1 MLLSLIA
8 AGCLGTGV
16 AGERRLNPDAEE
28 TGPTLLPESTRATQ
42 TKPVVVSGIFVRSF
56 GDPPSDE
63 SDGAR
68 IIYTLSTSEKEDWVL
83 VFDRERYWPENG
95 VRGFHLQ
102 RVSVTGE
109 LLSDGTLLVKS
120 IRTD

>member
-1 MLLSLIA
+1 M
-8 AGCLGTGV
+8 
-16 AGERRLNPDAEE
+16 
-28 TGPTLLPESTRATQ
+28 
-42 TKPVVVSGIFVRSF
+42 SGIFMRSF

-68 IIYTLSTSEKEDWVL
+68 IVYTLSTSEKEDWVL
-83 VFDRERYWPENG
+83 VFDRERYWPESG

-102 RVSVTGE
+102 QVSVTGVP
-109 LLSDGTLLVKS
+109 LSDGTLLVES